1 MAAEEVITS
10 GASLGDI
17 PSALVALAPGLISR
31 IGQNLTPLI
40 EMKTILRD
48 KLLEDKEILPFEAQ
62 PLIQVESM
70 CAVDGARVKEQMY
83 ISDLLVAVATTV
95 NARSAKNNLP
105 SLQSSW
111 ADVVRHVDGTD
122 RLAEA
127 AMAAQEVCLAAESP
141 HYIKILDGSFLT
153 PIIGMTQGL
162 YIKNNTIKEKIA
174 DLLLSQWNAPANLL
188 KIIKPSV
195 GFSLAIPKS
204 DSADKYSEF
213 YRNKY
218 DIELDAA
225 DRFLASQV
233 LKTGELLKPRKL
245 SELAFNARVEE
256 VEGSKRVLEAAAALR
271 ASVSEISKM
280 ASSGQI
286 YTTYFKPYGPE
297 SLGAVIRFEYI
308 VEENS
313 SEESIVAKAREYASI
328 LNAECSP
335 PHMMEPFAQWA
346 VDKIAKQISSGT
358 PALRATLVKALPS
371 EQAALLA
378 QNYRT

>member
-1 MAAEEVITS
+1 MSEKVITS
-10 GASLGDI
+10 GASKEGI
-17 PSALVALAPGLISR
+17 PTTLVALAPALVER
-31 IGQNLTPLI
+31 IGKNLAPLI
-40 EMKTILRD
+40 EMKTVLRG
-48 KLLEDKEILPFEAQ
+48 KLLEDKEIFPFEAK
-62 PLIQVESM
+62 PSVKVESM

-95 NARSAKNNLP
+95 NARSAQNNLP

-127 AMAAQEVCLAAESP
+127 AMAAQEVYIAAESD
-141 HYIKILDGSFLT
+141 HYIKIMDGSFLT

-162 YIKNNTIKEKIA
+162 YLKNSAIKEKIA

-188 KIIKPSV
+188 KVVKPTV

-204 DSADKYSEF
+204 DSADKYSEL

-218 DIELDAA
+218 EIKLDAA

-233 LKTGELLKPRKL
+233 LKTGELLKPRKVL
-245 SELAFNARVEE
+245 ELGFNARVDE
-256 VEGSKRVLEAAAALR
+256 VEGSARVIEAATALR
-271 ASVSEISKM
+271 ASVSVISKM

-297 SLGAVIRFEYI
+297 KLGAVIRFEYV
-308 VEENS
+308 VEKNA
-313 SEESIVAKAREYASI
+313 SEDSIIEKAREYAAI
-328 LNAECSP
+328 LNAECAP

-346 VDKIAKQISSGT
+346 VDRIAKQISSGT
-358 PALRATLVKALPS
+358 PALRATLVKSLPS
-371 EQAALLA
+371 DQAALLA